1 MNVPDG
7 WRTMTLDEVG
17 TWFGGGTPS
26 KSRPEFWDGGTVP
39 WLSPK
44 DMGETRLSGTRD
56 KITDAA
62 VSGSAVRMVPA
73 GAVAFVVR
81 SGILERA
88 LPSTL
93 VSFPT
98 TLNQDMKA
106 LVPHAD
112 IVTPEWLAHAFRAFE
127 HPLLTGTRKAGTTV
141 ASLDFGKVKSF
152 QLPVPPLPE
161 QRRIVE
167 IVEEQVAHLDA
178 ADASL
183 ASAERRISGQLAS
196 VRHMAW
202 SEGAHVPLTD
212 VAAIQ
217 GGIQKQGKRA
227 PVKNI
232 YPFLRVAN
240 VTAQGLDLGDVHRVE
255 LFEGELERLRLASGD
270 LLVVEG
276 NGSASQI
283 GRAALWD
290 GSIPDCVHQNH
301 LIRVRA
307 DSSKMAPAYLE
318 LVWNSPAL
326 RAQLTDVA
334 SSSSGLHTLS
344 VRKLKTLRVPCP
356 PRSDQERL
364 VTQAAAI
371 VDRQQSL
378 RRSLNYQ
385 QQRSAILRRAILA
398 AAFSGRLITR
408 AHAMDPLPG
417 APADD

>member
-1 MNVPDG
+1 M
-7 WRTMTLDEVG
+7 LDKEVR
-17 TWFGGGTPS
+17 
-26 KSRPEFWDGGTVP
+26 SRPIWF
-39 WLSPK
+39 
-44 DMGETRLSGTRD
+44 
-56 KITDAA
+56 
-62 VSGSAVRMVPA
+62 
-73 GAVAFVVR
+73 
-81 SGILERA
+81 
-88 LPSTL
+88 
-93 VSFPT
+93 
-98 TLNQDMKA
+98 
-106 LVPHAD
+106 
-112 IVTPEWLAHAFRAFE
+112 
-127 HPLLTGTRKAGTTV
+127 
-141 ASLDFGKVKSF
+141 
-152 QLPVPPLPE
+152 PPLPE

-167 IVEEQVAHLDA
+167 MVEEQMAHLDA
-178 ADASL
+178 ADAAL

>member
-7 WRTMTLDEVG
+7 WRAVSLGELAVQARPG
-17 TWFGGGTPS
+17 FASGKHSRIEGGVQHL
-26 KSRPEFWDGGTVP
+26 RP
-39 WLSPK
+39 
-44 DMGETRLSGTRD
+44 MNITRLGRLDLADAKYVEDTSDRRVALNDVIFNNTNSPALIGKTALITAEGAGLAYSNHMTRL
-56 KITDAA
+56 
-62 VSGSAVRMVPA
+62 RMPREGDLLPA
-73 GAVAFVVR
+73 YLGLFLHHLWEKRYFESICSNHVNQASVGAR
-81 SGILERA
+81 KLLET
-88 LPSTL
+88 P
-93 VSFPT
+93 VSF
-98 TLNQDMKA
+98 
-106 LVPHAD
+106 
-112 IVTPEWLAHAFRAFE
+112 
-127 HPLLTGTRKAGTTV
+127 
-141 ASLDFGKVKSF
+141 
-152 QLPVPPLPE
+152 PPLPE

-167 IVEEQVAHLDA
+167 MVEEHMTHLDA
-178 ADASL
+178 ADATL
-183 ASAERRISGQLAS
+183 ASAEQRISGQLAS

-356 PRSDQERL
+356 PLSDQERL

-371 VDRQQSL
+371 IDRQQSL

-385 QQRSAILRRAILA
+385 RQRSAILRQAILA
-398 AAFSGRLITR
+398 AAFSGHLTSTT
-408 AHAMDPLPG
+408 DPSDLLQESI
-417 APADD
+417 A